1 MGRLSLRRRG
11 PFISR
16 ALRQTLYDRK
26 AMRTVLLVAVLS
38 SLAIHY
44 PMHSTYLER
53 LVSLQLV
60 E

>member
-1 MGRLSLRRRG
+1 
-11 PFISR
+11 
-16 ALRQTLYDRK
+16 
-26 AMRTVLLVAVLS
+26 MRTVSLVAVLS